1 MSLFQSHP
9 SRPNRW
15 PALCALGAISAMLFS
30 AGCGFFASAGE
41 IPISAEQGIPRIS
54 QEILFPDVDKL
65 TGGDLNAKIGA
76 TNPETGKP
84 LIAGIPTSLK
94 KTTLAHIQ
102 GLLALA
108 GKCRNTIK
116 VEDIGA
122 AAGGTGGNAKPDPNN
137 PTSAAASLVTN
148 VEVSVTNCTG
158 DPRCSFVC
166 GDWEGIE
173 LEAGATV
180 QILSAAQAQE
190 LAAQLAKAG
199 GAKTA
204 AAALVAIRLLI
215 YQLDLFQAAD
225 GSTKDDNSPCN
236 KVTTTG
242 NIEAHRQC
250 TTQLLD
256 NFELVL
262 QDAELAEGQTER
274 NEVPVI
280 TFRHLKGISPG
291 NPKRFEV
298 DANHPVTARIKQL
311 VIEKKDTKVRVVQ
324 RMRVKRPDL
333 FEMNFD
339 GGGLFID
346 LQPEVLVSVTEV
358 VKELGGVN

>member
-1 MSLFQSHP
+1 MNHIRPIIATLAGLSL
-9 SRPNRW
+9 
-15 PALCALGAISAMLFS
+15 LCTT
-30 AGCGFFASAGE
+30 GCGFFASAGE
-41 IPISAEQGIPRIS
+41 IPISAEQGIPRIK

-65 TGGDLNAKIGA
+65 TGGDLNDKIGA
-76 TNPETGKP
+76 TDPETGKP

-116 VEDIGA
+116 VDDISGTTGDGGDKKEGD
-122 AAGGTGGNAKPDPNN
+122 AAGG
-137 PTSAAASLVTN
+137 LVSD

-166 GDWEGIE
+166 GDWQGIE
-173 LEAGATV
+173 LEAGATI
-180 QILSAAQAQE
+180 QILSERQAKE

-215 YQLDLFQAAD
+215 YQLDLFQATDDAD
-225 GSTKDDNSPCN
+225 KSDTSRCN
-236 KVTTTG
+236 KKTTTG
-242 NIEAHRQC
+242 SIEAHRQC
-250 TTQLLD
+250 TTDLLD

-262 QDAELAEGQTER
+262 QDADLAEGQTKR

-280 TFRHLKGISPG
+280 TFRHLKGIDEQ

-311 VIEKKDTKVRVVQ
+311 VVDKKTTKVRVVQ
-324 RMRVKRPDL
+324 RLRVRRPDL

-339 GGGLFID
+339 GGGLIID
-346 LQPEVLVSVTEV
+346 LQPEVLVSVSEV
-358 VKELGGVN
+358 IKELGGVN

>member
-1 MSLFQSHP
+1 MMTSTTPLQSLAG
-9 SRPNRW
+9 RW
-15 PALCALGAISAMLFS
+15 AGAVVTFSCFALVATS
-30 AGCGFFASAGE
+30 GCGFFASAGE
-41 IPISAEQGIPRIS
+41 IPLSAEQGIPRIQ
-54 QEILFPDVDKL
+54 QEILFPNVDEL
-65 TGGDLNAKIGA
+65 TGGDLNDKIGA
-76 TNPETGKP
+76 VDPETGKP
-84 LIAGIPTSLK
+84 LISGVPTSLK

-116 VEDIGA
+116 IDDLSGGAGEGDEKKADA
-122 AAGGTGGNAKPDPNN
+122 AATGPVSDI
-137 PTSAAASLVTN
+137 
-148 VEVSVTNCTG
+148 EVSITNCTG
-158 DPRCSFVC
+158 DPRCTFLC
-166 GDWEGIE
+166 GDWQGIR
-173 LEAGATV
+173 LDAGATI
-180 QILSAAQAQE
+180 QILSEAQAKE

-199 GAKTA
+199 GTKTA

-225 GSTKDDNSPCN
+225 AANKDDASRCN

-242 NIEAHRQC
+242 NIEAHRHC

-262 QDAELAEGQTER
+262 QDAHLAEGQTKR

-280 TFRHLKGISPG
+280 TFQHLNGIDAKS
-291 NPKRFEV
+291 PKRFEV
-298 DANHPVTARIKQL
+298 DGDDPVTARIKEL
-311 VIEKKDTKVRVVQ
+311 VVAKKKTEVRVVQ
-324 RMRVKRPDL
+324 RLFVRRPDL

-339 GGGLFID
+339 GGGLIID

-358 VKELGGVN
+358 IKELGGVK